1 MALSHPGQGRFPAI
15 PPPHLLHVI
24 ISTIPSGTVDP
35 YLDPS
40 LRLRSLPFWSGRE
53 NPEVSQFHCALPTSR
68 ASLGIVLPS
77 TMALT
82 VLSAVRSA
90 PLCPLSLR
98 HVLPRTYLYSCSTTT
113 SVPFRTATLSNS
125 DAQYLIL

>member
-1 MALSHPGQGRFPAI
+1 
-15 PPPHLLHVI
+15 
-24 ISTIPSGTVDP
+24 
-35 YLDPS
+35 
-40 LRLRSLPFWSGRE
+40 
-53 NPEVSQFHCALPTSR
+53 
-68 ASLGIVLPS
+68 
-77 TMALT
+77 MALT

-125 DAQYLIL
+125 DAQYLIFHERRFPEHSSSPSRFPLW